1 MRIPTT
7 LTTSSSTA
15 HTEIPAVTPVD
26 MPLSR
31 NVLFV
36 LLPPLSWLL
45 PASPVSPVS
54 LVLGAGFTSRE
65 ESVARIGIVVVVVF
79 TSNADAAVN
88 FMAAVDVVAAVED
101 KDAVARLVVVVAVAV
116 VVVVVDDVVVVV
128 VVVVVVEEVVTFVVV
143 VVGVDV
149 DVHGVCCSS
158 SVLTGL

>member
-45 PASPVSPVS
+45 PASPVS